1 MDWFLVNVL
10 SPLLLPIF
18 VMLILG
24 LMCDAK
30 PDMFVKLYIELV
42 QNAFLLLYKV
52 LIAVVSAIAKFL
64 WQFAKCVWQCM
75 SLAAK
80 GKSCCV
86 ETTCS
91 CEPAPPPEKPKRRT
105 PKPKPEIS
113 SDHSSQSR
121 QRKTATRPVSLER
134 NQLRRGDLR
143 FKRPHRKGSW
153 EWWR

>member
-80 GKSCCV
+80 SKSCCV